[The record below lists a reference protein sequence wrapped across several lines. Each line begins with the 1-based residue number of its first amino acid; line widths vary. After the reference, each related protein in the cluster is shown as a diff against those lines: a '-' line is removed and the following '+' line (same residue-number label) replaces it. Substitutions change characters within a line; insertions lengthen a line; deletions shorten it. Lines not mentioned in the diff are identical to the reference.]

1 MECKECTIVA
11 YTDAIDV
18 AVTDKFL
25 AVGDVFKAFGIL
37 DFLNDSVSIQPL
49 FWWYEI

>member
-25 AVGDVFKAFGIL
+25 AVGDQHSYA
-37 DFLNDSVSIQPL
+37 
-49 FWWYEI
+49 